1 VSVAASEAAATQ
13 AEDPRSVQRTLTDTY
28 AGKVADAVD
37 AIESAAG
44 GRDALLAA
52 LLTSLPSEDLAYVV
66 RAIADPRSDARKL
79 SSICK
84 AYGITIGE
92 VIEAYKR
99 GVLAKPTV
107 EAIRIVA
114 QATPGVVT
122 DIMRRGQPFVDTCP
136 TCSGTTTVT
145 VITPGAKRSDP
156 STVTQEPCK
165 ACKATGEVVAL
176 PSVDQQKLALSL
188 TPLAPKSSP
197 LVAVQQVDAR
207 ALTFSDPT
215 PAGFGKLLTLT
226 DEVLHRRRRPAP
238 QATVDGEVV

>member
-136 TCSGTTTVT
+136 TCQGTTTVT
-145 VITPGAKRSDP
+145 KEVTLKKGDP
-156 STVTQEPCK
+156 PTVTQEVCGTCK
-165 ACKATGEVVAL
+165 GKGDVTTL